1 MNHEELTQQIEKFAA
16 IATRGC
22 GQSDIVWGTIFQAN
36 FDGWVEMMPVEDT
49 EAAIA
54 IAKQQGYYCEENE
67 DELGSE
73 YCCHGLTSDTCPC
86 GCFEDPQW
94 LEEQRW
100 DELCE
105 AQEQAFYAEMEKTNR
120 DQDVA

>member
-1 MNHEELTQQIEKFAA
+1 MNYEELSEQIEKFAA

-22 GQSDIVWGTIFQAN
+22 GQSDVIWGTLFQSN
-36 FDGWVEMMPVEDT
+36 FDGFIESLSLEDT

-73 YCCHGLTSDTCPC
+73 YCCHGLTSDTCPL
-86 GCFEDPQW
+86 GCFEGPSVS
-94 LEEQRW
+94 EEEDAFW
-100 DELCE
+100 E
-105 AQEQAFYAEMEKTNR
+105 AEAEYWFSEKNYER
-120 DQDVA
+120 GARQIV